1 MEEVGNTDVKT
12 RLKVPVRNLRKE
24 TNPDIFPFE
33 TTAELE
39 KKTESDD
46 RARTGGPG
54 DGFRFVSRAIRI

>member
-33 TTAELE
+33 TTA
-39 KKTESDD
+39 
-46 RARTGGPG
+46 
-54 DGFRFVSRAIRI
+54 